1 MSGRG
6 ALLGSERKKPRS
18 RPSPRP
24 GVTASRSAALLAAS
38 PKATSP
44 PIADNQLPVVGVGAS
59 AGGLEAFRQ
68 LLKALPIDT
77 GMAYVLV
84 QHLDPV
90 HESILA
96 ELLAKGSRMPVA
108 EVREDTR
115 IEPNRV
121 YVTPGQQDVA
131 LEGSV
136 LKLVPRTTTGGRH
149 LPIDS
154 FLRSLATAQGSKAI
168 GVILSGTGS
177 DGTLGATAIKAEG
190 GIALAQEPASAAY
203 DGMPRSAIASG
214 CVDFILPPAGI
225 AEELVRLSRHAY
237 VVAPVRGGGERA
249 REAPPSAPGT
259 RDGDGLAA
267 ILTLLRT
274 ETGAD
279 FSAYKQPTIR
289 RRISR
294 RMALVNADT
303 LAEYQ
308 LYLKNHADEVRA
320 LYQDCLITVTSFF
333 RDPGAFQALRQ
344 ECLARLAVNRTADAS
359 VRVWVP
365 GCATGEEV
373 YSVVISLL
381 EVSGKLNA
389 DRSFQVFGTD
399 LSDGALEKAR
409 GARYPRDI
417 ARDVSPERLR
427 RFFTEVDGGYQVI
440 KAIRD
445 MCVFARHDVTRD
457 PPFSRMDLIS
467 CRNMLIYLEPRQQ
480 QRVLALF
487 HYALL
492 PRGLLLLGASETAR
506 TSEELFAP
514 VDRKNRIYSRRPTAA
529 PAVFGFGAPGTGRG
543 KREAAPMNPR
553 RTVEELLREA
563 DRILLA
569 KFAPA
574 GVIVDGNDNIVEFRG
589 ENAPFLEHTHG
600 RASLNLFKMTR
611 KGLLL
616 GMRQAIQE
624 ARKRNATV
632 RRDAV
637 SFRQGSQVRRLDLE
651 VVPLKGS
658 LDAER
663 ALLVLFEAH
672 PASRS
677 AARRRSSQRPAA
689 DGAEAREVAKL
700 RQELGEAT
708 LYLQAMTQQHEAAN
722 EELQASNEEI
732 LSANEELQ
740 SINEELETA
749 KEELQATNEELATL
763 NQELQGRN
771 LQIGRALEYA
781 DGIVETVRTPLLM
794 LDSALRVTRAN
805 GSFYDYFRVAP
816 EETLGKLVYE
826 LGDGQWDIPVLRQTL
841 DEILSK
847 TPRLDDI
854 EVEHDFP
861 RVGRRILVVDVL
873 RLRREGGQEGV
884 LLAFEDRTVA
894 RTTEKDRETVLA
906 LEQEAR
912 QRAEHADRIKD
923 EFVATASHELRGP
936 LTAMVG
942 WLHVLRTAGI
952 DEATRER
959 GLAAIGRSVDTQVR
973 LIGDLLDYSSVIT
986 GKLRL
991 APRLMDLMPVAAAAI
1006 EAARAAA
1013 DAKGIR
1019 LELAAEAAPA
1029 LVRGD
1034 PDRLQQVFW
1043 NLLSNAVKFT
1053 PRGGRIEMWIG
1064 QVGASVHIRVT
1075 DTGQGISPDFIGHV
1089 FERFRQQDGT
1099 PQRAHG
1105 GLGLGLAI
1113 VEELVELHGG
1123 TIRAESPGEGQ
1134 GATFTMTLP
1143 VQKLLVGS
1151 EERDPGAPGR
1161 TTAPRETERGALAG
1175 ARLLV
1180 VDAESDSR
1188 KALTTLFEEAGANVV
1203 EAASA
1208 SQALETVRGTPPDV
1222 LIRVVGAPHEDG
1234 YELIRQVRALDA
1246 ERGARVP
1253 ALALTVHGEPRDR
1266 AKALVAG
1273 FDAEMARASEPS
1285 ELVAQAALLAG
1296 ARDRSG
1302 R

>member
-1 MSGRG
+1 
-6 ALLGSERKKPRS
+6 LGSGRKKPSS

-24 GVTASRSAALLAAS
+24 SVTASRSAPPLAAS
-38 PKATSP
+38 PKAASP
-44 PIADNQLPVVGVGAS
+44 SIADNQFPVVGVGAS

-131 LEGSV
+131 IEGSV

-154 FLRSLATAQGSKAI
+154 FLRSLAMAQGAKAI

-190 GIALAQEPASAAY
+190 GIAFAQEPASAAY

-214 CVDFILPPAGI
+214 CVDFVLAPAGI
-225 AEELVRLSRHAY
+225 AEELVRLSRHPY
-237 VVAPVRGGGERA
+237 VIAPARGEGERA
-249 REAPPSAPGT
+249 GEALPSV
-259 RDGDGLAA
+259 
-267 ILTLLRT
+267 LTLLRT
-274 ETGAD
+274 ATGAD

-308 LYLKNHADEVRA
+308 QYLKDHADEVRA

-344 ECLARLAVNRTADAS
+344 ECLARLAMDRSPDTP

-373 YSVVISLL
+373 YSIVISLL
-381 EVSGKLNA
+381 EASGELNA

-480 QRVLALF
+480 QRVLAFF

-506 TSEELFAP
+506 TSDELFAP

-529 PAVFGFGAPGTGRG
+529 PAVFGFGAPGPGRG
-543 KREAAPMNPR
+543 KREPAPMNPR

-589 ENAPFLEHTHG
+589 ENEPFLEHTHG

-632 RRDAV
+632 RKAGV
-637 SFRQGSQVRRLDLE
+637 SFRQGTQIRRLDLE

-672 PASRS
+672 PESKG
-677 AARRRSSQRPAA
+677 AAGRRSSRRATA

-708 LYLQAMTQQHEAAN
+708 RYLQAMTQQHEAAN

-749 KEELQATNEELATL
+749 KEELQASNEEMATL

-781 DGIVETVRTPLLM
+781 NGIVETVRTPLLI

-805 GSFYDYFRVAP
+805 GSFYDYFRVEP
-816 EETLGKLVYE
+816 DETLGKLVYE
-826 LGDGQWDIPVLRQTL
+826 LGDGQWDIPVLRQAL
-841 DEILSK
+841 DEILFK

-884 LLAFEDRTVA
+884 LLAFEDKTAA
-894 RTTEKDRETVLA
+894 RTAEKDRDTVLA

-959 GLAAIGRSVDTQVR
+959 GLAAIGRGVDTQVR
-973 LIGDLLDYSSVIT
+973 LIEDLLDYSSVVT

-1006 EAARAAA
+1006 GAARVAA

-1019 LELAAEAAPA
+1019 LELAAETASAV
-1029 LVRGD
+1029 VRGD
-1034 PDRLQQVFW
+1034 PDRLQQVLW

-1075 DTGQGISPDFIGHV
+1075 DTGKGISPDFIGHV

-1151 EERDPGAPGR
+1151 EERADAPEPSGP
-1161 TTAPRETERGALAG
+1161 TTAPGGTEPGALAG
-1175 ARLLV
+1175 VRLLV

-1188 KALTTLFEEAGANVV
+1188 KALTVLFEESGANVV
-1203 EAASA
+1203 AAASA
-1208 SQALETVRGTPPDV
+1208 SEALETVRGNPPDV
-1222 LIRVVGAPHEDG
+1222 LVRVVGSPHEDG
-1234 YELIRQVRALDA
+1234 YELIRNVRAFDA
-1246 ERGARVP
+1246 ERGVRVP

-1266 AKALVAG
+1266 VKALVAG

-1285 ELVAQAALLAG
+1285 DLVAQAALLAG
-1296 ARDRSG
+1296 APRRA
-1302 R
+1302 RP